1 VHMPLPYQTGFL
13 NDTLAG
19 SGYRILARQ
28 ESVTGYV
35 SVLENVERGFR
46 VMRCDHSLLGGEWL
60 KHPGAERENLVG
72 EPIYAVFA
80 MLEAV
85 RLVNVDVDEPQKAKK
100 QGKNALV
107 M

>member
-1 VHMPLPYQTGFL
+1 MPLPYHMGVL
-13 NDTLAG
+13 NDALVG
-19 SGYRILARQ
+19 SGYRVLARQ
-28 ESVTGYV
+28 ESVTGYI
-35 SVLENVERGFR
+35 SVLENAEQRFR

-60 KHPGAERENLVG
+60 EPPGTERRNVVG

-85 RLVNVDVDEPQKAKK
+85 RLVDVADERPEVKGH
-100 QGKNALV
+100 GKNALV